1 MGRAFEYRKAR
12 KLKRWGNMART
23 FTRIGKEIDIAVKAG
38 GPDPANNT
46 RLRILIQNAK
56 AENMPKEN
64 VERAIKRA
72 ISKDTSDYKEVV
84 YEGYAPHG
92 VAIVVEA
99 ATDNNT
105 RTVANVR
112 HAFTK
117 FGGSLGTTGSLD
129 FMFDRKCV
137 FKINKPEN
145 FDPEEFE
152 LEMIDYGVDEIFEDE
167 DGVINLYGPFDA
179 YGNIQKFLE
188 ENKYDIV
195 SGEFTRIPTDTK
207 ELTPEERADVDKILD
222 KLDEDEDVTNVYH
235 NIKEDEH
242 KYSCKIENIIASLH
256 PQTTMRGI
264 ITKDDFVAQLV
275 EQLTLN
281 QWVEG
286 SSPSEVTESKP
297 LTESRWLSF
306 YRQNKTCRQAV

>member
-1 MGRAFEYRKAR
+1 
-12 KLKRWGNMART
+12 MART

-72 ISKDTSDYKEVV
+72 VSKDTSDYKEVM

-92 VAIVVEA
+92 IAIVVEA

-117 FGGSLGTTGSLD
+117 YGGSLGTTGSLD
-129 FMFDRKCV
+129 FLFERKCI

-145 FDPEEFE
+145 FDIEEFE
-152 LEMIDYGVDEIFEDE
+152 LEMIDYGADEIFEE
-167 DGVINLYGPFDA
+167 EEGIVVIYGPFES
-179 YGNIQKFLE
+179 YGTIQKFLE
-188 ENKYDIV
+188 DQKIDIV
-195 SGEFTRIPTDTK
+195 SGEFERIPMDTK
-207 ELTPEERADVDKILD
+207 ELTPEQRAEVDKILD

-235 NIKEDEH
+235 NIKE
-242 KYSCKIENIIASLH
+242 
-256 PQTTMRGI
+256 
-264 ITKDDFVAQLV
+264 
-275 EQLTLN
+275 
-281 QWVEG
+281 
-286 SSPSEVTESKP
+286 
-297 LTESRWLSF
+297 
-306 YRQNKTCRQAV
+306 

>member
-12 KLKRWGNMART
+12 KMKRWGNMART

-38 GPDPANNT
+38 GPDPDNNT

-72 ISKDTSDYKEVV
+72 VSKDTSDYKEIV
-84 YEGYAPHG
+84 YEGYAPYG
-92 VAIVVEA
+92 IAILVET

-112 HAFTK
+112 HAFVK
-117 FGGSLGTTGSLD
+117 FGGSLGTSGSLD
-129 FMFDRKCV
+129 FMFDRKSV
-137 FKINKPEN
+137 FKMNKPAEFN
-145 FDPEEFE
+145 IEEFE

-167 DGVINLYGPFDA
+167 DGIINLYGSFEA
-179 YGNIQKFLE
+179 YGNVQKYLE
-188 ENKYDIV
+188 ENKYEIV

-207 ELTPEERADVDKILD
+207 ELSSEQRAEVDKILD

-235 NIKEDEH
+235 NIKED
-242 KYSCKIENIIASLH
+242 
-256 PQTTMRGI
+256 
-264 ITKDDFVAQLV
+264 
-275 EQLTLN
+275 
-281 QWVEG
+281 
-286 SSPSEVTESKP
+286 
-297 LTESRWLSF
+297 
-306 YRQNKTCRQAV
+306 

>member
-12 KLKRWGNMART
+12 KMKRWGNMART

-38 GPDPANNT
+38 GPDPNNNT

-72 ISKDTSDYKEVV
+72 VSKDTSDYKEVT
-84 YEGYAPHG
+84 YEGYAPYG
-92 VAIVVEA
+92 IAILVET

-112 HAFTK
+112 HAFAK
-117 FGGSLGTTGSLD
+117 FGGTLGTSGSLD
-129 FMFDRKCV
+129 FMFDRKSV

-145 FDPEEFE
+145 FDLEEFE

-167 DGVINLYGPFDA
+167 DGVINLYGTFEA
-179 YGNIQKFLE
+179 YGNIQKYLE

-207 ELTPEERADVDKILD
+207 ELTEEQRAEVDKILD
-222 KLDEDEDVTNVYH
+222 KLDEDDDVTNVYH
-235 NIKEDEH
+235 NIKED
-242 KYSCKIENIIASLH
+242 
-256 PQTTMRGI
+256 
-264 ITKDDFVAQLV
+264 
-275 EQLTLN
+275 
-281 QWVEG
+281 
-286 SSPSEVTESKP
+286 
-297 LTESRWLSF
+297 
-306 YRQNKTCRQAV
+306 

>member
-72 ISKDTSDYKEVV
+72 ISKDTSDYKEIT
-84 YEGYAPHG
+84 YEGYAPYG
-92 VAIVVEA
+92 IAIVVEA

-145 FDPEEFE
+145 F
-152 LEMIDYGVDEIFEDE
+152 
-167 DGVINLYGPFDA
+167 
-179 YGNIQKFLE
+179 QKYLE

-207 ELTPEERADVDKILD
+207 ELTPEQRAEVDKILD
-222 KLDEDEDVTNVYH
+222 KLDEDDDVTNVYH
-235 NIKEDEH
+235 NIKED
-242 KYSCKIENIIASLH
+242 
-256 PQTTMRGI
+256 
-264 ITKDDFVAQLV
+264 
-275 EQLTLN
+275 
-281 QWVEG
+281 
-286 SSPSEVTESKP
+286 
-297 LTESRWLSF
+297 
-306 YRQNKTCRQAV
+306 

>member
-56 AENMPKEN
+56 AENMPK
-64 VERAIKRA
+64 RKRGTRHQTCHLQRHLRLQG
-72 ISKDTSDYKEVV
+72 SRLRRLC
-84 YEGYAPHG
+84 PHG

-235 NIKEDEH
+235 NIKED
-242 KYSCKIENIIASLH
+242 
-256 PQTTMRGI
+256 
-264 ITKDDFVAQLV
+264 
-275 EQLTLN
+275 
-281 QWVEG
+281 
-286 SSPSEVTESKP
+286 
-297 LTESRWLSF
+297 
-306 YRQNKTCRQAV
+306 